1 VTEAKPQTPEERLAE
16 LREKIAAQQARRDAN
31 KIAWAL
37 AHAEQLALDME
48 RLASLEEEHGFER
61 VQRFDVP
68 AWNPGE
74 GAATMVIARIPRAKE
89 AIVKRFEQ
97 TSARAKEGDG
107 KILDAGHVLARS
119 CIVYPNETT
128 ERALY
133 DATMELA
140 AAMLSHVGVQVMKLV
155 QGKAEEE
162 KKG

>member
-1 VTEAKPQTPEERLAE
+1 MTPAEKLAE

-31 KIAWAL
+31 KDAFEL
-37 AHAEQLALDME
+37 AHAEQQFADLE

-74 GAATMVIARIPRAKE
+74 GAATMVLARVPRAKE

-97 TSARAKEGDG
+97 TAAKAKDGDG
-107 KILDAGHVLARS
+107 KILEAGHLLARS
-119 CIVYPNETT
+119 CIVYPS
-128 ERALY
+128 ERDEKELY
-133 DATMELA
+133 EATMDLA
-140 AAMLSHVGVQVMKLV
+140 AAMLSHVGVQIMKLV